1 MGSSIFGLT
10 EELELELGTKFIKL
24 GKQTESKIFIIGCT
38 FISIFKIFNI
48 ITLYQFLCLFMFY
61 LFWLNCSIL
70 YNTSVYSKI
79 EKKNTKMN

>member
-10 EELELELGTKFIKL
+10 EELELELGIKFIKI
-24 GKQTESKIFIIGCT
+24 GKQIESKIFIIGCT